1 MNKKDNEL
9 LNRFLRTIEEANKEG
24 EDKLLDIGDI
34 MNTRQFNKFKT
45 LELIIHKLFSA
56 NSLYDGL
63 KDTVSTTKLTEGQQI
78 SVIAIMKIFETFVS
92 GMNKAQ
98 ESVQEMSQHFED
110 SSSVNED
117 GADGM
122 FI

>member
-1 MNKKDNEL
+1 MTKKDNEL
-9 LNRFLRTIEEANKEG
+9 LNSFLRTIEEANKEG

-45 LELIIHKLFSA
+45 LELIIHKLFSD

-92 GMNKAQ
+92 GMSKAQ
-98 ESVQEMSQHFED
+98 ASVQEMSEHFED